1 MMRKFGSWEIV
12 RETLAAGRE
21 ALCAGS
27 PACCQ
32 SLWAAAQK
40 REGSL
45 SGPNTVPLVGNKGTP
60 SGMTSF
66 SVLPDLSQRS
76 RMLTFCLPLLQSSA
90 TVLPLHTH
98 GHILASTFQNE
109 VIGHP
114 KSRPCIT
121 QLVLGTS
128 TPAGLGRL
136 NSCLT
141 FSKVGPTRQ
150 ERVKTHSHLNSELWL
165 CRF

>member
-1 MMRKFGSWEIV
+1 MRKCGSWEIV
-12 RETLAAGRE
+12 RGTFPAGRG

-32 SLWAAAQK
+32 SLWAAAQE

-45 SGPNTVPLVGNKGTP
+45 SGPNAMPLKGNKGTP

-76 RMLTFCLPLLQSSA
+76 RMLTFWLPLLQCSA
-90 TVLPLHTH
+90 TVLSLPIH
-98 GHILASTFQNE
+98 GHILVSAFRYE
-109 VIGHP
+109 VIGYS

-121 QLVLGTS
+121 LGTS
-128 TPAGLGRL
+128 TPAALGGL

-141 FSKVGPTRQ
+141 LEVGPTRQ
-150 ERVKTHSHLNSELWL
+150 ESMKTCSRLNSEL
-165 CRF
+165 